1 MKKKIFIVGLISLF
15 FLISVHA
22 QLLWKV
28 SGNGLSKPSYLF
40 GTHHLIEKEQIRDFD
55 KILTLSGQADAV
67 VGEMDMT
74 DMASIQSKI
83 MQGAMMQSKNI
94 RDMISAEDYVLIDSE
109 FKQLLGAGLDQLGA
123 FKPMMLETM
132 YGVLVYL
139 KSQNISKQPEGVDV
153 LFQKKARENNKKVI
167 GLETIEQ
174 QSAILFDSLPL
185 NRQAE
190 ILVKSV
196 KEKQKGIDLLKRLNE
211 YYIAGDL
218 QQLLALDKEDDD
230 LTTEEKKPM
239 YDNRNNNWMKQLPVL
254 MTKQS
259 CFIAVGCLHLV
270 GETGLIVQLRKAG
283 YFVEGIDNL

>member
-1 MKKKIFIVGLISLF
+1 MKKRFFMVALIALLF
-15 FLISVHA
+15 NLSVNG

-74 DMASIQSKI
+74 EMASMQAKI
-83 MQGAMMQSKNI
+83 MQGAMMQGKNI
-94 RDMISAEDYVLIDSE
+94 REMMSAEDYTLVDSE
-109 FKQLLGAGLDQLGA
+109 FKQLLGAGLDQLGT
-123 FKPMMLETM
+123 FKPMMLEAM

-139 KSQNISKQPEGVDV
+139 RSQNISKQPEGVDV

-174 QSAILFDSLPL
+174 QSAILFDSMPL
-185 NRQAE
+185 IRQAE
-190 ILVKSV
+190 ILIKSV

-218 QQLLALDKEDDD
+218 QQLSALDKEDDD
-230 LTTEEKKPM
+230 LTPEEKKPM
-239 YDNRNNNWMKQLPVL
+239 YENRNNNWMKQLPVL
-254 MTKQS
+254 MSGQS
-259 CFIAVGCLHLV
+259 CFIAVGCMHLV
-270 GETGLIVQLRKAG
+270 GETGLIEQLKKTG
-283 YFVEGIDNL
+283 YLVVGIEKL

>member
-1 MKKKIFIVGLISLF
+1 MVALIALLF
-15 FLISVHA
+15 NLSVNG

-74 DMASIQSKI
+74 EMASMQAKI
-83 MQGAMMQSKNI
+83 MQGAMMQGKNI
-94 RDMISAEDYVLIDSE
+94 REMMSAEDYTLVDSE
-109 FKQLLGAGLDQLGA
+109 FKQLLGAGLDQLGT
-123 FKPMMLETM
+123 FKPMMLEAM

-139 KSQNISKQPEGVDV
+139 RSQNISKQPEGVDV

-174 QSAILFDSLPL
+174 QSAILFDSMPL
-185 NRQAE
+185 IRQAE
-190 ILVKSV
+190 ILIKSV

-218 QQLLALDKEDDD
+218 QQLSALDKEDDD
-230 LTTEEKKPM
+230 LTPEEKKPM
-239 YDNRNNNWMKQLPVL
+239 YENRNNNWMKQLPVL
-254 MTKQS
+254 MSGQS
-259 CFIAVGCLHLV
+259 CFIAVGCMHLV
-270 GETGLIVQLRKAG
+270 GETGLIEQLKKTG
-283 YFVEGIDNL
+283 YLVVGIEKL